1 MRYSAAFL
9 FLYFG
14 ESGKDGDG
22 SWICDGNYDDN
33 PALGSVPR
41 TTPPMWRVMPGSTE
55 WPDHYPVTVQN
66 NFALWGYQRDP
77 ATCSA
82 GARSVLV
89 NLISDL
95 AF

>member
-1 MRYSAAFL
+1 
-9 FLYFG
+9 
-14 ESGKDGDG
+14 
-22 SWICDGNYDDN
+22 
-33 PALGSVPR
+33 
-41 TTPPMWRVMPGSTE
+41 MPGSTE